1 MKNVIDKIFNNHK
14 GILAADESTP
24 TIEKRLKSV
33 GIKSTPE
40 NRHSYRHTIFSAPNL
55 EKYIGGVI
63 LYDETIKNP
72 DTIAPLKD
80 KDIVLGI
87 KVDKGVKSYSNSG
100 KLTEGLDG
108 LTERLREYKKLGAQ
122 FAKWRAVIDIKDTN
136 ACVRTNA
143 WALSNYA
150 KACQAEDIVPIVEPE
165 VLMEGKHSI
174 YEAAKITED
183 VLHIVFDSLYYED
196 INLEHIILKPNMI
209 LHGYDSGKA
218 NNPNETANITLS
230 SFRKTV
236 PSAVGAIAF
245 LSGGQKDQDAI
256 NNLANINKEFYQPWI
271 LSFSFGRT
279 MQREALQHWSNSNL
293 TLAQEWIYNRATAC
307 SHAIEFGI
315 NPPKP
320 DL

>member
-1 MKNVIDKIFNNHK
+1 MKNVIDAIFNNHK

-24 TIEKRLKSV
+24 TIEKRLQSV
-33 GIKSTPE
+33 GIKSTSE

-63 LYDETIKNP
+63 LYDETIKNA

-80 KDIVLGI
+80 KGIVLGI

-108 LTERLREYKKLGAQ
+108 LTKRLQEYKKLGAQ
-122 FAKWRAVIDIKDTN
+122 FAKWRAVISLADTN
-136 ACVRTNA
+136 ACIRTNA
-143 WALSNYA
+143 WALARYA
-150 KACQAEDIVPIVEPE
+150 KACQEEDIVPIVEPE
-165 VLMEGKHSI
+165 VLMNGKHSI

-183 VLHIVFDSLYYED
+183 VLHTVFDSLYYED
-196 INLEHIILKPNMI
+196 VNLEHIILKPNMV
-209 LHGYDSGKA
+209 LHGYDSGTA
-218 NNPNETANITLS
+218 NNSDETAQITLN

-236 PSAVGAIAF
+236 PVAVGAIAF